1 MGALTRVGPSSLT
14 TSRSTYIRRTPAFS
28 LPKDTCPVTWMSH
41 WRSSSSSSVFNLCLP
56 SMYPRIPLPD
66 GLVEREGES
75 QRECLTY
82 EEFFEF
88 VFTVLESPRIVSAVK
103 SQRKRSSLCP
113 SLVFT
118 CKFEE
123 IAWYSSEDSAG
134 AWMINLLLGEHNCL
148 SLPYQDLSMGN
159 QEDAKSNKSE
169 KPSTPPTPDQT
180 QVHVY
185 PDWAAAQAYYGPRM
199 ALPPYYTSALPPGYA
214 PHPYIWGPPQQ
225 FIPPYGAPCAA
236 SYPHGAVYA
245 QPSATMTPTPT
256 IGEAPSKPSGDVGSG
271 LMKKLKSFDGLG
283 MPITNGKVEAAGN
296 GAKPGASESTETE
309 GTSDGS
315 YGNTSGADQTRG
327 KRLYEGASPAA
338 VGKSEGG
345 TAPDISLKMQ
355 SEAWLLNERELKRE
369 KRKQSNRESARRSR
383 LRKQAEAEELALR
396 VGHLTAE
403 NAALK
408 TEINRLMQDSNNLR
422 QENAVL
428 MEKLKHPEAVEA
440 CAEGSDTE
448 VDEKLPITTEN
459 LLSKVDNASPTE
471 MSTEQEK
478 EGYAKK
484 VENSNA
490 GSRLHQLLSTKPRAD
505 AAVAAT

>member
-14 TSRSTYIRRTPAFS
+14 TSRSTYIPAYSCFLS
-28 LPKDTCPVTWMSH
+28 PERHVSGDVDVALAFFLFLLL
-41 WRSSSSSSVFNLCLP
+41 FNLCLP

-88 VFTVLESPRIVSAVK
+88 VFTVLVPVESPRIISAVK

-123 IAWYSSEDSAG
+123 IAWYSSEGLGKAYVTAERSSYDSK
-134 AWMINLLLGEHNCL
+134 
-148 SLPYQDLSMGN
+148 DLSMGN

-214 PHPYIWGPPQQ
+214 PHPYIWGPPQ